1 MMDPFDKLKDRQDGA
16 RHRADSSPFA
26 DMIEATR
33 LTSLGRLTE
42 ATALIQ
48 RSFGGYTT
56 APPLAARPP
65 EAPAPQASPLQASL
79 SQASPS
85 QASPSQASVQRA
97 PGRRDEA
104 PRDVRPETPA
114 ETRRRP
120 RGEPG
125 TEPRGEAA
133 RGAITDPAVRVG
145 RVVGKAMRG
154 LVPALKGLGQSRRAP
169 AKPPAQAPVTRKPPG
184 ESRFVALSH
193 SEAAGTR
200 DYKLFIP
207 GNPAEPAPLIVM
219 LHGCTQ
225 NPDDFATGTG
235 MNELAERAGFF
246 VAYPAQSRHAHVQRC
261 WNWYEPR
268 DQRRESG
275 EPSIVAGIT
284 RAIMA
289 DHPIDPTRVYIAG
302 LSAGGAAALN
312 IARAYP
318 DLYAAVGVHSGLAAS
333 CARDLGSALMAMQV
347 GAPGLGTA
355 AHFGASPAGQRV
367 PTIVFHG
374 EDDGTVSVRNADQV
388 LAQANVAGLRARSE
402 SFEDRG
408 HPFTRTRYRDEA
420 GRVVVEDWRVRG
432 AGHAWSGGRP
442 EGSYTDADGPDAS
455 RAMLDFFAEH
465 RLGPRLH

>member
-1 MMDPFDKLKDRQDGA
+1 MQDGA
-16 RHRADSSPFA
+16 RDRAAHSPFA

-33 LTSLGRLTE
+33 LTSLGRLDE

-48 RSFGGYTT
+48 RSFGYTT
-56 APPLAARPP
+56 APPPEP
-65 EAPAPQASPLQASL
+65 EAPAPQSP
-79 SQASPS
+79 P
-85 QASPSQASVQRA
+85 PRDDA
-97 PGRRDEA
+97 PGTVRRKA
-104 PRDVRPETPA
+104 AA
-114 ETRRRP
+114 ETRNAS
-120 RGEPG
+120 RGSI
-125 TEPRGEAA
+125 TE
-133 RGAITDPAVRVG
+133 PAVRV
-145 RVVGKAMRG
+145 RKAVGKVVSG
-154 LVPALKGLGQSRRAP
+154 LAPMLKGLSRPRRAP
-169 AKPPAQAPVTRKPPG
+169 AKPSAPREPVR

-193 SEAAGTR
+193 TEPAGSR

-219 LHGCTQ
+219 LHGCMQ
-225 NPDDFATGTG
+225 NPDDFAAGTG
-235 MNELAERAGFF
+235 MNVLAEREGFF
-246 VAYPAQSRHAHVQRC
+246 VVYPGQSRQAHVQRC

-275 EPSIVAGIT
+275 EAAIIAGLT
-284 RAIMA
+284 RAVMA
-289 DHPIDPTRVYIAG
+289 DHPIDPARVYIAG
-302 LSAGGAAALN
+302 MSAGGAAALN

-318 DLYAAVGVHSGLAAS
+318 DLYAAVGVHSGLAAG
-333 CARDLGSALMAMQV
+333 CARDIGSALMAMQV

-355 AHFGASPAGQRV
+355 PSFGASPTGQRI

-388 LAQANVAGLRARSE
+388 LAQANVAGLTPGSE
-402 SFEDRG
+402 TFEGRG
-408 HPFTRTRYRDEA
+408 HPFTRTRYRDET

-465 RLGPRLH
+465 RLGPR

>member
-1 MMDPFDKLKDRQDGA
+1 MTKRAPIMDPFGKLKALQDGA
-16 RHRADSSPFA
+16 RERAAHSPFA

-33 LTSLGRLTE
+33 LTSLGRLDE

-48 RSFGGYTT
+48 RSFGNYTAEPPTEPDASAAQVPAAQVPAAQVPATQVPAAQAEAPVRRT
-56 APPLAARPP
+56 AELSEPAGRAGPKPLAETR
-65 EAPAPQASPLQASL
+65 
-79 SQASPS
+79 
-85 QASPSQASVQRA
+85 
-97 PGRRDEA
+97 GEA
-104 PRDVRPETPA
+104 PRSS
-114 ETRRRP
+114 
-120 RGEPG
+120 
-125 TEPRGEAA
+125 
-133 RGAITDPAVRVG
+133 ITDPAVRV
-145 RVVGKAMRG
+145 RRAVGKVVSG
-154 LVPALKGLGQSRRAP
+154 LAPVLKGLGRPRRHPARTPAP
-169 AKPPAQAPVTRKPPG
+169 RKPPA
-184 ESRFVALSH
+184 ESRFVGLSH
-193 SEAAGTR
+193 AEPAGSR

-219 LHGCTQ
+219 LHGCMQ
-225 NPDDFATGTG
+225 NPDDFAAGTG
-235 MNELAERAGFF
+235 MNVLAERAGIF
-246 VAYPAQSRHAHVQRC
+246 VAYPGQSRQAHVQRC

-275 EPSIVAGIT
+275 EAAIIAGLT
-284 RAIMA
+284 RAVMA
-289 DHPIDPTRVYIAG
+289 DHAIDPARVYIAG
-302 LSAGGAAALN
+302 MSAGGAAALN

-318 DLYAAVGVHSGLAAS
+318 DLYAAVGVHSGLAAG

-355 AHFGASPAGQRV
+355 ASFGAAPVGQRI

-388 LAQANVAGLRARSE
+388 LAQANVAGLTARSE
-402 SFEDRG
+402 TFEDRG
-408 HPFTRTRYRDEA
+408 HPFTRTRFRDEA

-465 RLGPRLH
+465 RLGPR